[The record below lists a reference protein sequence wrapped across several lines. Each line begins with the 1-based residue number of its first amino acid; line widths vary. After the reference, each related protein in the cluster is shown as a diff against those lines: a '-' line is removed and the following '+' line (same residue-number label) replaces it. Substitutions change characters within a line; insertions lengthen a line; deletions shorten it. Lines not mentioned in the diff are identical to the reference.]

1 MSRRKK
7 TSSLV
12 LDSVQARAAG
22 LESIDAQ
29 LDLGSGLT
37 LAAFKTAIGDTQA
50 KLAAY
55 NTLLSQ
61 VDEAANGFAVA
72 ERNLRDMRDRTLAGV
87 APASAVTACSTKW
100 PAGPVPPSG
109 SGACPR
115 ARRRRVRDNAPYPSA
130 ET

>member
-12 LDSVQARAAG
+12 LDSAQARAAG
-22 LESIDAQ
+22 LESIDIQ

-87 APASAVTACSTKW
+87 AARFGRNSPQYQMAGGTRSSERKRRVPKGGVAPASPTTA
-100 PAGPVPPSG
+100 
-109 SGACPR
+109 
-115 ARRRRVRDNAPYPSA
+115 
-130 ET
+130 

>member
-12 LDSVQARAAG
+12 LDSAQARAAG

-37 LAAFKTAIGDTQA
+37 LAAFKTAIVDAQT

-87 APASAVTACSTKW
+87 AARFGRNSPQYQMAGGTRSSERKRRPTKAGAVPVTA
-100 PAGPVPPSG
+100 
-109 SGACPR
+109 
-115 ARRRRVRDNAPYPSA
+115 
-130 ET
+130 